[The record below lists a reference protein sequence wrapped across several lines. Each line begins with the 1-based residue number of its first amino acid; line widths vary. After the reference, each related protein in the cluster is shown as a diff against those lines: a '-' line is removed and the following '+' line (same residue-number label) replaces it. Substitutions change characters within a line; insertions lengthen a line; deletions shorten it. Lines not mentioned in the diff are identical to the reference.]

1 MIRISILLFWIVL
14 FLFLIG
20 DPVLLYKVNK
30 IQNELKQINVRI
42 DSMFT
47 CRNDTLK
54 ATERRIRAE
63 ALAKMAANN
72 KLWIDECTNEIEK
85 VKFKPKWKDK
95 NFLYYPIKPDT
106 IIDSVMWKY

>member
-63 ALAKMAANN
+63 ALAKMVNSDKIKIEEITN
-72 KLWIDECTNEIEK
+72 KNRLRWTGRK
-85 VKFKPKWKDK
+85 
-95 NFLYYPIKPDT
+95 
-106 IIDSVMWKY
+106 

>member
-20 DPVLLYKVNK
+20 DPILLYKTMQ

-42 DSMFT
+42 DSMFSV
-47 CRNDTLK
+47 RNDTLK
-54 ATERRIRAE
+54 ATERQIRAA
-63 ALAKMAANN
+63 ALAKMVGEN
-72 KLWIDECTNEIEK
+72 KLWIDEGINEIK
-85 VKFKPKWKDK
+85 KAKFKPKWKDK
-95 NFLYYPIKPDT
+95 NFLYHPIKPDT